1 MVASIF
7 KNYIA
12 KYFPSIAKGI
22 TEKVNDTE
30 NEIQYE
36 YKKYLKKDF
45 STDMKWQSLSS
56 NTSVVAADV
65 VSLDSELS
73 LKKRGSYASAEGEVP
88 KLGMIKAL
96 TESALQALKNLKAR
110 GGKELQLVQ
119 KIFED
124 LADSVKG
131 VHERLDIMFLQAMSE
146 GVTLIDDTNNTGV
159 GIRIDFGIPSGNQ
172 FGVGKLWNDAN
183 ATPVDDIE
191 NVINKARGNGHALKY
206 LWMDKTTFNL
216 FKKNAQLKDAF
227 AGFQKVDAALIFR
240 LKKEDIQ
247 SYLTDEFGVTLIII
261 DKMVQIEKGGKK
273 VAVEPWKRGNVT
285 LTSTL
290 DMGTLTYGELAE
302 VDHPVENVEYSV
314 IDDFI
319 LGSLFRTNN
328 PLKENTSVQA
338 LAIPVLDNVDSI
350 YIMDTNEAESDDD
363 AQTEGDANF
372 NYNGTNY
379 TKVSVVAGINAARE
393 VDKQVPVATVAQQ
406 DSTLSNKI
414 DALSKE
420 GIVLFEAE
428 LVASI

>member
-12 KYFPSIAKGI
+12 KYFPSIAKKI

-45 STDMKWQSLSS
+45 SPDMKWQSLSS

-73 LKKRGSYASAEGEVP
+73 LKKRGSYSSAEGEVP
-88 KLGMIKAL
+88 KLGMMKAL

-119 KIFED
+119 KIFQD
-124 LADSVKG
+124 LADGVKG

-146 GVTLIDDTNNTGV
+146 GVTLVDDTNNTGV
-159 GIRIDFGIPSGNQ
+159 GIRVDFGIPEGNQ
-172 FGVGKLWNDAN
+172 FGVGKLWNDAD
-183 ATPVDDIE
+183 ATPIDDIE
-191 NVINKARGNGHALKY
+191 NVISKARNNGHALKY
-206 LWMDKTTFNL
+206 IWMDKVTFNL
-216 FKKNAQLKDAF
+216 FKANTQLKDAF
-227 AGFQKVDAALIFR
+227 AGFQRVDKSLIFR
-240 LKKEDIQ
+240 LKREDIQ
-247 SYLTDEFGVTLIII
+247 SYLTDEFGLTLIII
-261 DKMVQIEKGGKK
+261 DKIVQVEKGGKK
-273 VAVEPWKRGNVT
+273 VAIEPWKRGNVT
-285 LTSTL
+285 LTSTI

-302 VDHPVENVEYSV
+302 VDSPVDGVEYSV

-338 LAIPVLDNVDSI
+338 LAIPVLDNTDSI

-363 AQTEGDANF
+363 AQTEGDSNF
-372 NYNGTNY
+372 NYNGTDY
-379 TKVSVVAGINAARE
+379 TLASVVAGINAARA
-393 VDKQVPVATVAQQ
+393 VDTQVPVATISQK

-414 DALSKE
+414 DALSEE
-420 GIVLFEAE
+420 GIALFEDE
-428 LVASI
+428 LVAV